1 MDKLRKIIRDLIKE
15 ESDLQMDFGDKDKAR
30 RALIAL
36 SKNQIPANDRKVDGR
51 LSDAYRDEDG
61 HYDEDGDIEI
71 EFYFEGIKFNTIIN
85 VTGSYYYKKG
95 WGGDYMQ
102 PPDEDMYEDEEITIN
117 DDEITVGDDDD
128 HEYDFNNSE
137 LGPNFQKDMESFLL
151 NYYDASESSIG

>member
-1 MDKLRKIIRDLIKE
+1 MDKLRKIIRELIKE

-36 SKNQIPANDRKVDGR
+36 SKNQIPKNDRKIDGR
-51 LSDAYRDEDG
+51 LGEVYRDEDG
-61 HYDEDGDIEI
+61 HYSEDGEIEI
-71 EFYFEGIKFNTIIN
+71 EFYFEGTRFNTIIE
-85 VTGSYYYKKG
+85 VVGSYYYKKG

-102 PPDEDMYEDEEITIN
+102 PPDEDTYEDEEIELTN
-117 DDEITVGDDDD
+117 DDITIGDDDD

-137 LGPNFQKDMESFLL
+137 LGQSFQKDMESFLV